1 MQRINWFPDPN
12 ITGTV
17 KPVANNNMKVE
28 CPVVVDSRNWM
39 RATSTATGNNYVQY
53 LLVGS
58 QIPPAGSYHVHAV
71 AYAHGAQASLQVF
84 YRVGGSYKQ
93 PLAVPVGQ
101 NQTVIVDRTI
111 TLPAGYDQML
121 VRLQLDAT
129 TVGAIGMMSEIL
141 IERADTYDNAV
152 GGGASGLLHRRHD
165 ATRIGAS
172 VGRVVSDDG
181 DELAQA
187 SERGHRIWR
196 VERCDRHREQGRDE
210 NLLHRQ
216 RRIALPLSKHERDQ
230 DHNVL
235 VRRCRPIPG
244 GACESGETRH
254 CRAAQWGEGRYLG
267 IQHDPR
273 LVGGKYDVSGFRS
286 GKGLSDP
293 DRVGDLHARRLGGIA
308 VNGSD
313 VVRRGHDAS
322 SLALMGVMA

>member
-1 MQRINWFPDPN
+1 MQRTNWFTNPN
-12 ITGTV
+12 LNGPLDNIHVYGNH
-17 KPVANNNMKVE
+17 K
-28 CPVVVDSRNWM
+28 
-39 RATSTATGNNYVQY
+39 ATYNQTSHQ
-53 LLVGS
+53 LE
-58 QIPPAGSYHVHAV
+58 I
-71 AYAHGAQASLQVF
+71 
-84 YRVGGSYKQ
+84 VGGSGAYGFDLTVPKNTDFVFACFLWTYNPSAGKICAVYAIDGSNNPNEAAVLNAVSGTNNVLLRFNSGGTGRIRIEFQ
-93 PLAVPVGQ
+93 AGNGNMVNIEKPIVELA
-101 NQTVIVDRTI
+101 DEH
-111 TLPAGYDQML
+111 
-121 VRLQLDAT
+121 DA
-129 TVGAIGMMSEIL
+129 
-141 IERADTYDNAV
+141 AV
-152 GGGASGLLHRRHD
+152 GGGASGLLHGGYD
-165 ATRIGAS
+165 AARIGAS

-196 VERCDRHREQGRDE
+196 VERCDRHRERGRDE

-216 RRIALPLSKHERDQ
+216 LRIALPLSKHERDQ

-235 VRRCRPIPG
+235 ARRYRPIPG
-244 GACESGETRH
+244 GACGSGGTRH
-254 CRAAQWGEGRYLG
+254 CRAAQWGEGRYMG

-293 DRVGDLHARRLGGIA
+293 DRVGDLHARRLGEIA

>member
-1 MQRINWFPDPN
+1 MQRINLFPSPGFLN
-12 ITGTV
+12 GIWGSANHTV
-17 KPVANNNMKVE
+17 DNGEMKVLADGGNYSAVTV
-28 CPVVVDSRNWM
+28 P
-39 RATSTATGNNYVQY
+39 AT
-53 LLVGS
+53 
-58 QIPPAGSYHVHAV
+58 
-71 AYAHGAQASLQVF
+71 
-84 YRVGGSYKQ
+84 
-93 PLAVPVGQ
+93 
-101 NQTVIVDRTI
+101 
-111 TLPAGYDQML
+111 
-121 VRLQLDAT
+121 
-129 TVGAIGMMSEIL
+129 
-141 IERADTYDNAV
+141 
-152 GGGASGLLHRRHD
+152 
-165 ATRIGAS
+165 
-172 VGRVVSDDG
+172 
-181 DELAQA
+181 
-187 SERGHRIWR
+187 
-196 VERCDRHREQGRDE
+196 GRDE

-244 GACESGETRH
+244 GACGSVGTLH

-273 LVGGKYDVSGFRS
+273 LGGGKYDVSGFLS